1 MRFLAAAL
9 LLGWSALAE
18 AEKFEIVPISHATV
32 AVESGAETIVVDPWC
47 KGDFTG
53 VPLADLVLITDIH
66 GDHMDPPCVD
76 KVRKP
81 DAVIFAPAAVAEK
94 VKGVTVIGNGE
105 TKHWHDWTI
114 EAIPMYNI
122 VRGPAPGKL
131 YHDKGRGN
139 GYVLT
144 GAGRRLYFSGDTENI
159 PEMRGLK
166 NIDIAFVC
174 MNLPYTMTPEEAAEG
189 VKAMHPKVVYPYHYR
204 NGDGTFS
211 DLKKFQSTLE
221 GTGIEVRVVDW
232 YAKQK

>member
-1 MRFLAAAL
+1 MGSCRLRRNYPCGRCLYDRSRPRDVPNRSADRLSRGNITRMRFLAAAL

-114 EAIPMYNI
+114 
-122 VRGPAPGKL
+122 
-131 YHDKGRGN
+131 
-139 GYVLT
+139 
-144 GAGRRLYFSGDTENI
+144 
-159 PEMRGLK
+159 
-166 NIDIAFVC
+166 
-174 MNLPYTMTPEEAAEG
+174 
-189 VKAMHPKVVYPYHYR
+189 
-204 NGDGTFS
+204 
-211 DLKKFQSTLE
+211 
-221 GTGIEVRVVDW
+221 
-232 YAKQK
+232 